1 MKRFLW
7 WGLLSASLFG
17 CVSNFDSAGNYKDY
31 YLTPEQAHV
40 VAVDMAAQLKA
51 SYPARVIFSF
61 PHTETVFTN
70 ELENAIRDSG
80 LGLSVADVP
89 SYHRLRVK
97 VSRLN
102 DTQFYSQLLVD
113 NVTFSKIW
121 VEQDNTLVP
130 LNTTTTFGGQ
140 HE

>member
-1 MKRFLW
+1 MKRYLW
-7 WGLLSASLFG
+7 WGLLSMSLFG

-31 YLTPEQAHV
+31 YLTPEQAKI
-40 VAVDMAAQLKA
+40 VAGDMAAQLKA

-61 PHTETVFTN
+61 PHTETVFTA

-80 LGLSVADVP
+80 LGLSVAEVP

-102 DTQFYSQLLVD
+102 DTQFYSELFVD

-121 VEQDNTLVP
+121 VERDNTLIP